1 MLPGRA
7 VPKDLGRRFSRPDQL
22 RPTSD
27 HVEKEEG
34 PLRREKDSLGD
45 REIPDDAY
53 WGAQT
58 SRAVENY
65 PISGERAHPELVRA
79 YARIKKACAETNRE
93 LGRLDEKKTA
103 AIVAACDEVLA
114 GKHLEQF
121 VVDVYQAGAGTSF
134 HMNVNEVI
142 AGRAAEILGSSRGD
156 RAAVNPNDDVN
167 LGQSTND
174 TFPTALHMAVIA
186 VAAGLSQEIDRLMN
200 SLRRKGEEFSGIVK
214 SGRTH
219 LMDAVPVTL
228 GQEFRAFASALAHR
242 REVLDDALDG
252 LRELALGGSAAGT
265 GLNTPVGFRE
275 KAIARLSQL
284 AGEAYR
290 PASDPREAL
299 QSRAAAGDYSAA
311 LRGFAVELGRVAND
325 LRLLASGPATG
336 LDEIRLPAVQPGSS
350 IMPGKVNPSLLECL
364 NMLCYQIVGFDTANM
379 LAVAGGQLD
388 LNVMMPLLAYNLTR
402 GPQLLINFLPVVRER
417 CVDGITANAEKC
429 RHYLEESPSV
439 ITALTPKI
447 GYAKAAEIFKETVAR
462 GVRVR
467 QVLLEKKVVTEKE
480 LEEAMTPDAL
490 LGPLK

>member
-1 MLPGRA
+1 MR
-7 VPKDLGRRFSRPDQL
+7 Q
-22 RPTSD
+22 
-27 HVEKEEG
+27 
-34 PLRREKDSLGD
+34 EKDSLGV

-65 PISGERAHPELVRA
+65 PISGERAHPEMILA
-79 YARIKKACAETNRE
+79 YARIKRACAETNRE
-93 LGRLDEKKTA
+93 MERLSEDKVR
-103 AIVAACDEVLA
+103 AIVGACDEVLA
-114 GKHLEQF
+114 GRHTEQF

-134 HMNVNEVI
+134 HMNVNEVL
-142 AGRAAEILGSSRGD
+142 AGRAAELLGRPRGD
-156 RAAVNPNDDVN
+156 RQAVNPNDDVN

-174 TFPTALHMAVIA
+174 TYPTALHMAAIA
-186 VAAGLSQEIDRLMN
+186 VGRRLSSELALLCE
-200 SLRRKGEEFSGIVK
+200 SFARKGREFDGIVK

-228 GQEFRAFASALAHR
+228 GQEFRAFASALSHR
-242 REVLDDALDG
+242 RAVCDGSLDA

-265 GLNTPVGFRE
+265 GLNTPPGFRE
-275 KAIARLSQL
+275 KAIAKLAAL
-284 AGEAYR
+284 AGEAFV
-290 PASDPREAL
+290 PIGDPREGL

-311 LRGFAVELGRVAND
+311 LRNLALELSRIAND

-364 NMLCYQIVGFDTANM
+364 NMLCFQLTGFDTANA
-379 LAVAGGQLD
+379 LAVGGGQLD
-388 LNVMMPLLAYNLTR
+388 LNVMMPLIAHNLTR
-402 GPQLLINFLPVVRER
+402 GPQLFLNFLPVFRTR
-417 CVDGITANAEKC
+417 CVDGITANPDKC

-439 ITALTPKI
+439 VTALTPKI
-447 GYAKAAEIFKETVAR
+447 GYAKAAEVFKEAVSR

-467 QVLLEKKVVTEKE
+467 TVLLEKKIVTEKE
-480 LEEAMTPDAL
+480 LDEAMAPESL

>member
-1 MLPGRA
+1 MFLVARRVAEDGGR
-7 VPKDLGRRFSRPDQL
+7 L
-22 RPTSD
+22 RP
-27 HVEKEEG
+27 
-34 PLRREKDSLGD
+34 EKDSLGV

-65 PISGERAHPELVRA
+65 PISGERAHPEMVRA
-79 YARIKKACAETNRE
+79 YTRIKRACADVNRG
-93 LGRLDEKKTA
+93 LGRLPEDRHR
-103 AIVAACDEVLA
+103 AIVQACDEILA
-114 GKHLEQF
+114 GRHMEQF

-142 AGRAAEILGSSRGD
+142 AGRAAEILGKDRGD

-174 TFPTALHMAVIA
+174 TFPTALHMAA
-186 VAAGLSQEIDRLMN
+186 VAVGRPLVTELGRLAA
-200 SLRRKGEEFSGIVK
+200 SFARKGGEFATIVK

-228 GQEFRAFASALAHR
+228 GQEFRAYAEAIGR
-242 REVLDDALDG
+242 RQRVLEAALDG
-252 LRELALGGSAAGT
+252 LLPLALGGTAAGT
-265 GLNTPVGFRE
+265 GLNTPHGFRE
-275 KAIARLSQL
+275 RAIAAIAELT
-284 AGEAYR
+284 GER
-290 PASDPREAL
+290 FVPAADPREAM

-311 LRGFAVELGRVAND
+311 LRALALELTRIAND

-336 LDEIRLPAVQPGSS
+336 LDEIRLPPVQPGSS

-364 NMLCYQIVGFDTANM
+364 NMLCFQIVGLDAANAM
-379 LAVAGGQLD
+379 AVAAGQLE

-402 GPQLLINFLPVVRER
+402 GPQLLLNFLPVVRTR
-417 CVDGITANAEKC
+417 CVDGITANPEKC

-439 ITALTPKI
+439 VTALTPKI
-447 GYAKAAEIFKETVAR
+447 GYARAAEIFKEAVAR

-467 QVLLEKKVVTEKE
+467 TVLLEKKVVTEEE
-480 LEEAMTPDAL
+480 LEKAMSPEAL
-490 LGPLK
+490 LGPLA

>member
-1 MLPGRA
+1 MR
-7 VPKDLGRRFSRPDQL
+7 Q
-22 RPTSD
+22 
-27 HVEKEEG
+27 
-34 PLRREKDSLGD
+34 EKDSLGV

-65 PISGERAHPELVRA
+65 PISGERAHPEGTRA
-79 YARIKKACAETNRE
+79 YARIKKACAETNGE
-93 LGRLDEKKTA
+93 MGRLPAEKVR
-103 AIVAACDEVLA
+103 AIESACDEVLA
-114 GKHLEQF
+114 GGLADQF

-142 AGRAAEILGSSRGD
+142 AGRAAEILGKSRGD
-156 RAAVNPNDDVN
+156 RSTVNPNDEVN

-174 TFPTALHMAVIA
+174 TFPTALHMAA
-186 VAAGLSQEIDRLMN
+186 VAVGRRLSAEVALLAE
-200 SLRRKGEEFSGIVK
+200 SLTRKGAEFDGIVK

-228 GQEFRAFASALAHR
+228 GQEFRAYGAAVDHR
-242 REVLDDALDG
+242 RRALDAALDG
-252 LRELALGGSAAGT
+252 LRELARGCSATVT
-265 GLNTPVGFRE
+265 GRNTPPGFRE
-275 KAIARLSQL
+275 KAIARI
-284 AGEAYR
+284 AAMTGEAFV
-290 PASDPREAL
+290 PAAAPREAM
-299 QSRAAAGDYSAA
+299 QRRAAAGDYSSA
-311 LRGFAVELGRVAND
+311 LRSLAVELGRVAND

-364 NMLCYQIVGFDTANM
+364 NMLCFQISGMDAANT
-379 LAVAGGQLD
+379 LAVSAGQLE

-402 GPQLLINFLPVVRER
+402 GPQLLLNFLPVVRTR
-417 CVDGITANAEKC
+417 CIDGIQPNAEKC

-447 GYAKAAEIFKETVAR
+447 GYAKAAEIFKEAVAR

-467 QVLLEKKVVTEKE
+467 TVLLEKKVVTERD
-480 LEEAMTPDAL
+480 LEEAMTPEAL